1 MTMNPETAFF
11 QGLIELQYG
20 QKVQQKLKKL
30 ASKISWARG
39 WPENKQAFWN
49 AEAFMWSRK
58 IGKETRALIQQ
69 ELQFLSIGKNLDLGC
84 GAYSYLPS
92 VGFDLSPQMLKL
104 NNCCKEKVQG
114 DVEEKLPFK
123 DESFDSV
130 TAIFV
135 LNYVQNY
142 QQLLREIKRVL
153 KPKGGLVLVLSSTN
167 INDWQRQ
174 KEVNHFTGKKWKKI
188 IEKEGFKV
196 KLKQKEKVWFL
207 KGTLENI
214 KKE

>member
-11 QGLIELQYG
+11 RGLLELQYG
-20 QKVQQKLKKL
+20 LPAQQKLKKL
-30 ASKISWARG
+30 APKIPWAQG

-58 IGKETRALIQQ
+58 IEKETRALIAQ
-69 ELQFLSIGKNLDLGC
+69 ELEFLSTGKNLDVGC
-84 GAYSYLPS
+84 GAYSYIPS

-104 NNCCKEKVQG
+104 NDCCQEKVLG

-123 DESFDSV
+123 DKSFDSV

-142 QQLLREIKRVL
+142 SQLLQEIKRVL
-153 KPKGGLVLVLSSTN
+153 KLKGRFVMILSATK
-167 INDWQRQ
+167 INEWQRQ
-174 KEVNHFTGKKWKKI
+174 KEVNNFTAKRWGGI
-188 IEKEGFKV
+188 LEKEGFKV
-196 KLKQKEKVWFL
+196 KLEQKEGMWFL
-207 KGTLENI
+207 RGVKRV
-214 KKE
+214 